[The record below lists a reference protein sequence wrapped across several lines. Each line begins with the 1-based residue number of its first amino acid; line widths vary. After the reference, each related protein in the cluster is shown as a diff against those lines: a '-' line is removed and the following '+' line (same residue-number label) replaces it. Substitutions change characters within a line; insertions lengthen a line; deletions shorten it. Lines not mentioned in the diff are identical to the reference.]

1 MFAGMWSVLYD
12 MNLIFNVSQHPK
24 LNLQKVNLLINLY
37 KSRFFLLSSLVE
49 RWLVLRKLVSQLAIV
64 SEFAFANISFQLRLV
79 FVLIKV
85 VAILHLW
92 RTSHQQ

>member
-1 MFAGMWSVLYD
+1 MLYD

-24 LNLQKVNLLINLY
+24 LNLQKINLLINMY
-37 KSRFFLLSSLVE
+37 KLRFFLLSSLVE
-49 RWLVLRKLVSQLAIV
+49 RWLVLRKLVSQLVIV
-64 SEFAFANISFQLRLV
+64 SEFAFANISFQLRFV

-92 RTSHQQ
+92 RASHQQ

>member
-1 MFAGMWSVLYD
+1 MFAGMWPMLYD

-24 LNLQKVNLLINLY
+24 LNLQKINLLINMY
-37 KSRFFLLSSLVE
+37 KLRFFLLSSLVE
-49 RWLVLRKLVSQLAIV
+49 RWLVLRKLVSQLVIV
-64 SEFAFANISFQLRLV
+64 SEFAFANISFQLRFV

-92 RTSHQQ
+92 RASHQQ